1 MKYFLVPYG
10 CQMNRSDAERVAAV
24 LEDLGLSPTEN
35 ELEASVLGVVACSV
49 RQKST
54 NRVYGRIVAW
64 NERRD
69 REHIITFVTGCVL
82 DRDRKKLAKLFD
94 ILFSIEDLPRFPE
107 LLATH
112 GMSPLGGK
120 AFPQEEA
127 RDGGLPPP
135 PSSGGAPQTPDSDTA
150 ASARTDYWKI
160 KPQTFSA
167 HQAWIPIQNG
177 CNRFCAYCAVPYT
190 RGREVSRDAGEIVDE
205 IARLLE
211 QGYRSFTLLGQNVN
225 SYGRDWKDAEH
236 ADGMPGGLRPADE
249 KVYREEFQNE
259 ISRTSADTPAPPAT
273 PALPSRI
280 QDSQNAEHA
289 DVRAAI
295 PESIGSGQTA
305 FVRLLDDTASLIEKS
320 GREALIYFTSP
331 HPVDM
336 RREVFELMASRPAI
350 AHQVHL
356 PLQSGDDG
364 ILRRMNRSYTM
375 ERYREIVGWVRELV
389 PDATLFTDIIVGFP
403 GETEAEFERTRQA
416 MLEFNFDMA
425 FVAAYSPRQGTAG
438 AKLRDDVSGEE
449 KSRRLNILGD
459 LLKEMGAVKKAR
471 LIGSNMRVLVDGVV
485 RAPAGGESGAA
496 IVSARTNGLLPVHVH
511 LSESVGGAI
520 PAPDALV
527 GQFIN
532 VRITGASALSFA
544 AEYAGS

>member
-1 MKYFLVPYG
+1 
-10 CQMNRSDAERVAAV
+10 
-24 LEDLGLSPTEN
+24 
-35 ELEASVLGVVACSV
+35 V

-82 DRDRKKLAKLFD
+82 DRDRKKLARLFD

-112 GMSPLGGK
+112 GMSPLRGG
-120 AFPQEEA
+120 
-127 RDGGLPPP
+127 
-135 PSSGGAPQTPDSDTA
+135 TPR
-150 ASARTDYWKI
+150 ASAPASAGSEAPPEGDTVLSGAEDEQRSTFFTEGKKCVPSLHSVTLGDVPLGDRTDYWKI
-160 KPQTFSA
+160 APQTFSA

-190 RGREVSRDAGEIVDE
+190 RGREVSRAADEILDE

-225 SYGRDWKDAEH
+225 SYGRDWEPD
-236 ADGMPGGLRPADE
+236 
-249 KVYREEFQNE
+249 
-259 ISRTSADTPAPPAT
+259 
-273 PALPSRI
+273 
-280 QDSQNAEHA
+280 A
-289 DVRAAI
+289 DVHAATRTRRAQGETRSSQSAQGERAWAGEDA
-295 PESIGSGQTA
+295 PSEQTA
-305 FVRLLDDTASLIEKS
+305 FVRLLDDASSLIEKS
-320 GREALIYFTSP
+320 GLEALVYFTSP

-336 RREVFELMASRPAI
+336 RREVFELMAARPSI
-350 AHQVHL
+350 ARQVHL
-356 PLQSGDDG
+356 PMQSGDDDV
-364 ILRRMNRSYTM
+364 LRRMHRSYTAA
-375 ERYREIVGWVRELV
+375 RYREIIGWVRELV

-403 GETEAEFERTRQA
+403 GETEDEFERTRQA

-438 AKLRDDVSGEE
+438 AKMRDDVPMKE

-459 LLKEMGAVKKAR
+459 LLKEMGAAKKAR
-471 LIGSNMRVLVDGVV
+471 LVGSTMRLLVDGVA
-485 RAPAGGESGAA
+485 RAPHRAPQLST
-496 IVSARTNGLLPVHVH
+496 ILSARTNGLLPVHVS
-511 LSESVGGAI
+511 LPEGAAL
-520 PAPDALV
+520 PAADELV

-532 VRITGASALSFA
+532 ARITGASALSLA
-544 AEYAGS
+544 AEYMGP